1 MNDSD
6 LSKQELLADILHTSL
21 NNMKHEIT
29 VSNTSEKIKII
40 DSRQANQTA
49 NDDELITD
57 GKLLKMKDGR
67 LLIT

>member
-21 NNMKHEIT
+21 NNMKHEIN
-29 VSNTSEKIKII
+29 VSNIYEKMK
-40 DSRQANQTA
+40 SRQANQTT
-49 NDDELITD
+49 NDDDLITD
-57 GKLLKMKDGR
+57 VRLFKMEDGR